1 MRKQGR
7 VLGPNREVEHGIL
20 EIRTQPNL
28 PGERPANRFPGSV
41 GPVEMRTPGRQ
52 RAVISQRILTNCP
65 VVGRVARVPA
75 VIHTRDARVGR
86 VSARR
91 RRVSRLPASR
101 GVCV

>member
-7 VLGPNREVEHGIL
+7 VRGKKREVERGIW
-20 EIRTQPNL
+20 EIRTQRKL
-28 PGERPANRFPGSV
+28 PEERPANRFPGSV